1 MARSVLSTKINVY
14 RKVFV
19 LAKIKSSIA
28 KLSSLGTIG
37 ILALTVDGVI
47 SLKLPLPPVMWGT
60 IA

>member
-37 ILALTVDGVI
+37 ILAFTVDGVI
-47 SLKLPLPPVMWGT
+47 SLKLLLPPLM
-60 IA
+60 